1 MESSQIVGIPLPVAA
16 VGAVAALAAATST
29 WRWCSSAGGSTRY
42 GNIEQAAPPAVQH
55 EKTPKEHSGS
65 TQLRVVLYYKYRELE
80 DATAQCQWQRKLC
93 EQLRLT
99 GRIRVATEGINGTLC
114 GTASALDEYVTQ
126 MEAMGW
132 SDIDWKFSDAAM
144 DGPPPFASLV
154 VAEKAEII
162 ALAGAEK
169 GSLALAKLQADAPVG
184 GEHLSPT
191 EWKERIQAARSTMTN
206 DTVILDVRN
215 GYEVMPSHFRNFHS
229 SSGLAIFNL
238 ASPCESL

>member
-1 MESSQIVGIPLPVAA
+1 M
-16 VGAVAALAAATST
+16 
-29 WRWCSSAGGSTRY
+29 
-42 GNIEQAAPPAVQH
+42 
-55 EKTPKEHSGS
+55 
-65 TQLRVVLYYKYRELE
+65 LYYKYRELE
-80 DATAQCQWQRKLC
+80 DATAQCQWQRELC

-114 GTASALDEYVTQ
+114 GTTSSLDEYVKQ

-132 SDIDWKFSDAAM
+132 SDIDWKFSDAAL

-191 EWKERIQAARSTMTN
+191 DWREHVQAARSTTAS

-215 GYEVMPSHFRNFHS
+215 GYEVTPRLFRNCHS
-229 SSGLAIFNL
+229 NSRLLACKL
-238 ASPCESL
+238 QVYQSM